1 MGSHAALRAVRR
13 HRPAFVTNCGQGWS
27 RCARRMRALRTMNI
41 LLWIIQSLL
50 SLLFLFAGIM
60 KFLMPVADM
69 QKGSPVVFPGWFFHF
84 IGVCEI
90 LGGLGL
96 ILPALLRI
104 KPGLT
109 PLAAIGLGII
119 TLGATIITAQA
130 AISMAVFPFV
140 VCLLSFLVAFS
151 RWRFAPVHAK

>member
-1 MGSHAALRAVRR
+1 
-13 HRPAFVTNCGQGWS
+13 
-27 RCARRMRALRTMNI
+27 MNI

-109 PLAAIGLGII
+109 SLAAIGLGII

-140 VCLLSFLVAFS
+140 VCLLSFLVAFA

>member
-1 MGSHAALRAVRR
+1 
-13 HRPAFVTNCGQGWS
+13 
-27 RCARRMRALRTMNI
+27 MNI
-41 LLWIIQSLL
+41 LLWIIQLLL
-50 SLLFLFAGIM
+50 SLLFMFAGVM
-60 KFLMPVADM
+60 KFIMPVADM

-109 PLAAIGLGII
+109 PLAAAGLGII
-119 TLGATIITAQA
+119 TLGAAIITAQMS
-130 AISMAVFPFV
+130 ISMAAFPFV
-140 VCLLSFLVAFS
+140 VCLLSFFIAFG
-151 RWRFAPVHAK
+151 RWRLAPVQAK

>member
-1 MGSHAALRAVRR
+1 
-13 HRPAFVTNCGQGWS
+13 
-27 RCARRMRALRTMNI
+27 MNI

-50 SLLFLFAGIM
+50 SLLFLFAGVM

-96 ILPALLRI
+96 ILPVLLRI

-109 PLAAIGLGII
+109 PLAATGLGII
-119 TLGATIITAQA
+119 TLGATIITAMMG
-130 AISMAVFPFV
+130 ISLAVFPFV
-140 VCLLSFLVAFS
+140 VCLLSFFVAFG
-151 RWRFAPVHAK
+151 RWRLAPVPAK

>member
-1 MGSHAALRAVRR
+1 
-13 HRPAFVTNCGQGWS
+13 
-27 RCARRMRALRTMNI
+27 MNI

-50 SLLFLFAGIM
+50 SLLFLFAGVM

-96 ILPALLRI
+96 ILPVLLRI

-109 PLAAIGLGII
+109 PLAATGLGII
-119 TLGATIITAQA
+119 TLGATIITAMMG
-130 AISMAVFPFV
+130 ISLAVLPFV
-140 VCLLSFLVAFS
+140 VCLLSFFVAFG
-151 RWRFAPVHAK
+151 RWRLAPGPAK